1 MKIGIITMHKV
12 LNYGSALQAYAL
24 QRKLFLM
31 GYDNELIDYLFPPVN
46 KKKITIS
53 AIIQTIIIFLRNAVV
68 GFPTARKKK
77 RFEAFYQ
84 NNFILSALSYN
95 EQNIKDN
102 PPIYDAYITGS
113 DQVWNPQF
121 AGTDSNFF
129 LGFAPS
135 DKPKFSYAS
144 SFATTK
150 IDSEFAP
157 FYSKLLSK
165 YDEISVRETTGVGIV
180 KELTRKDATVCCDPT
195 LLLTADEWK
204 DLSDQSVF
212 RLKEKFILVY
222 ILNYMIGNVS
232 NEVQKQ
238 IDYVQQTLGY
248 KVVYLV
254 GRKEDAFRPN
264 SILYKAGGPAEFVW
278 LFRNAEF
285 VITTSFHGVAFSLIH
300 DKPLLGIVDKSN
312 QDDSRLQSLLVAV
325 GAEQSCIDYR
335 DIINLDKSHL
345 LNLKCKTD
353 KLDEMRRKSENY
365 IETILSKL

>member
-31 GYDNELIDYLFPPVN
+31 GYDNELIDYLFPPAN

-84 NNFILSALSYN
+84 NNFILSAASYN

-113 DQVWNPQF
+113 DQVWNPRF

-129 LGFAPS
+129 LGFAPT

-150 IDSEFAP
+150 IDSEQAP
-157 FYSKLLSK
+157 LYSRLLSE
-165 YDEISVRETTGVGIV
+165 YDEISVRESTGISIV
-180 KELTRKDATVCCDPT
+180 KELTGKDATVCCDPT
-195 LLLTADEWK
+195 LLLTADEWRE
-204 DLSDQSVF
+204 LSDQSVF
-212 RLKEKFILVY
+212 KLKEKFILVY

-300 DKPLLGIVDKSN
+300 GKPLLGIVDKSN
-312 QDDSRLQSLLVAV
+312 KDDSRLQSLLVAAGV
-325 GAEQSCIDYR
+325 EQSCLDYR
-335 DIINLDKSHL
+335 DVINWDKAYL
-345 LNLKCKTD
+345 LSLRGKID
-353 KLDEMRRKSENY
+353 KLDEMRLQSVRY
-365 IETILSKL
+365 IERILSKL

>member
-1 MKIGIITMHKV
+1 MHKV

-24 QRKLFLM
+24 QQKLLLM
-31 GYDNELIDYLFPPVN
+31 GYENELIDYEYPPAK

-53 AIIQTIIIFLRNAVV
+53 AIIQTIIIFLRNAVA

-77 RFEAFYQ
+77 RFEEFYQ
-84 NNFILSALSYN
+84 SNFILSAASYN

-102 PPIYDAYITGS
+102 PPMYDAYITGS
-113 DQVWNPQF
+113 DQVWNPRF
-121 AGTDSNFF
+121 AGTDPNFF
-129 LGFAPS
+129 LGFASS

-150 IDSEFAP
+150 IDSELVP
-157 FYSKLLSK
+157 LYSKLLSE
-165 YDEISVRETTGVGIV
+165 YDEISVRESTGISIV
-180 KELTRKDATVCCDPT
+180 KELTGKDATVCCDPT
-195 LLLTADEWK
+195 LLLTADEWRG
-204 DLSDQSVF
+204 LSDQSVF
-212 RLKEKFILVY
+212 KLKEKYILVY

-238 IDYVQQTLGY
+238 IDYVQQTLGF

-264 SILYKAGGPAEFVW
+264 SILYKAGGPAEFIW

-300 DKPLLGIVDKSN
+300 DRPLLGMVDKSN
-312 QDDSRLQSLLVAV
+312 KDDSRLQSLLVAV

-335 DIINLDKSHL
+335 DIINFDKNHL
-345 LNLKCKTD
+345 LSLKCKTC
-353 KLDEMRRKSENY
+353 KLDEMRQQSVKYMER
-365 IETILSKL
+365 ILSSL

>member
-24 QRKLFLM
+24 QQKMLLM
-31 GYDNELIDYLFPPVN
+31 GYENELIDYVFPPV
-46 KKKITIS
+46 KKKKLTVS
-53 AIIQTIIIFLRNAVV
+53 SIIQTCIIFLRNAIV

-77 RFEAFYQ
+77 KFEKFYKS
-84 NNFILSALSYN
+84 NFILSATTYN
-95 EQNIKDN
+95 EQNLKDN
-102 PPIYDAYITGS
+102 PPMYDAYITGS
-113 DQVWNPQF
+113 DQVWNPRF
-121 AGTDSNFF
+121 AGADTNFF
-129 LGFAPS
+129 LGFAPTN
-135 DKPKFSYAS
+135 KPKFSYAS

-150 IDSEFAP
+150 IESGIAP
-157 FYSKLLSK
+157 LYSKLLSGF
-165 YDEISVRETTGVGIV
+165 DEISVREFTGVGII
-180 KELTRKDATVCCDPT
+180 KELTGKDATVCCDPT
-195 LLLTADEWK
+195 LLLTADEWRE
-204 DLSDQSVF
+204 LSDQSVF
-212 RLKEKFILVY
+212 KLKEKFILVY

-300 DKPLLGIVDKSN
+300 GKPLLGIVDKSN
-312 QDDSRLQSLLVAV
+312 KDDSRLQSLLVAAGV
-325 GAEQSCIDYR
+325 EQSCLDYR
-335 DIINLDKSHL
+335 DVINWDKAYL
-345 LNLKCKTD
+345 LSLRGKID
-353 KLDEMRRKSENY
+353 KLDEMRLQSVRY
-365 IETILSKL
+365 IERILSKL

>member
-24 QRKLFLM
+24 QKKMFLM
-31 GYDNELIDYLFPPVN
+31 GYDNELIDYLFPPAK

-77 RFEAFYQ
+77 RFEEFYQ
-84 NNFILSALSYN
+84 SNFILSAASYN

-102 PPIYDAYITGS
+102 PPMYDAYITGS
-113 DQVWNPQF
+113 DQVWNPRF
-121 AGTDSNFF
+121 AGTDPNFF
-129 LGFAPS
+129 LGFASS

-150 IDSEFAP
+150 LDSELAP
-157 FYSKLLSK
+157 LYSKLLSE
-165 YDEISVRETTGVGIV
+165 YDEISVRESTGISIV
-180 KELTRKDATVCCDPT
+180 KELTGKVATVCCDPT
-195 LLLTADEWK
+195 LLLTADEWSG
-204 DLSDQSVF
+204 LSDQSVF
-212 RLKEKFILVY
+212 KLKEKFILVY

-238 IDYVQQTLGY
+238 IDYVQQTLGF

-264 SILYKAGGPAEFVW
+264 SILYKTGGPAEFIW

-300 DKPLLGIVDKSN
+300 NKPLFGIIDKSN
-312 QDDSRLQSLLVAV
+312 KDDSRIQSLLLAV
-325 GAEQSCIDYR
+325 GAEHSCLDYR
-335 DIINLDKSHL
+335 DVINLDKEHL
-345 LNLKCKTD
+345 LNLKCQGE
-353 KLDEMRRKSENY
+353 KLDEMRQRSVEYLEK
-365 IETILSKL
+365 IFSKL

>member
-24 QRKLFLM
+24 QKKMLLM
-31 GYDNELIDYLFPPVN
+31 GYENELIDYLFPPTN
-46 KKKITIS
+46 EREITIRS
-53 AIIQTIIIFLRNAVV
+53 IIQTIIIFLRNAVV

-77 RFEAFYQ
+77 RFEEFYQ
-84 NNFILSALSYN
+84 SNFILSASSYN

-102 PPIYDAYITGS
+102 PPIYDCYITGS
-113 DQVWNPQF
+113 DQVWNPRF
-121 AGTDSNFF
+121 AGTDPNFF

-150 IDSEFAP
+150 IDCEVAP
-157 FYSKLLSK
+157 LYSKLLSE
-165 YDEISVRETTGVGIV
+165 YDEISVRESTGIGIV
-180 KELTRKDATVCCDPT
+180 KELTGKDATVCCDPT
-195 LLLTADEWK
+195 LLLTADEWR

-212 RLKEKFILVY
+212 ILKEKFILVY

-312 QDDSRLQSLLVAV
+312 PDDSRLQSLLVAV
-325 GAEQSCIDYR
+325 GAEQSCLDYR
-335 DIINLDKSHL
+335 DVINWNKDHL
-345 LNLKCKTD
+345 LTLKGKAN
-353 KLDEMRRKSENY
+353 KLDEMRQQSVKYLER
-365 IETILSKL
+365 ILSKL